1 MKDWWILFYVHS
13 CTIMAI
19 SWQKEARSRN
29 YALHLFL
36 LTSMVLYSTQYQMTT
51 TLKVKVVYSLITS
64 LKTYHPT
71 LHFTPSSLDLFIRES
86 FQLPGEHTGLQP
98 FRHIAISVLLDSH
111 FHLSQV
117 KQLRVKCFAQGHS
130 IEAMSQDQMF
140 TEVNRIVLVI
150 RIIQNWICLFFRNI
164 DLILRLNAGNS
175 ASNFGP
181 KMNKNSKQTIQQ

>member
-1 MKDWWILFYVHS
+1 
-13 CTIMAI
+13 
-19 SWQKEARSRN
+19 
-29 YALHLFL
+29 
-36 LTSMVLYSTQYQMTT
+36 MVLYGAQYHMTT
-51 TLKVKVVYSLITS
+51 TLKVKVVYSQITN

-71 LHFTPSSLDLFIRES
+71 LHFTPSSLDLFVRES
-86 FQLPGEHTGLQP
+86 FQLPGEHTGQQP
-98 FRHIAISVLLDSH
+98 FRRVKFIVHIAISVLLGTH

-140 TEVNRIVLVI
+140 TEVNKIVLVN

-164 DLILRLNAGNS
+164 DLILPLNAGNS

-181 KMNKNSKQTIQQ
+181 KINKNSRQTIQQ